1 MGTVL
6 GPVVKEQQG
15 RVQRE
20 CCVGDLGWK
29 LMQGFARLGK
39 DSQGS
44 CRVQWEGLS
53 LSLWPCVEGRGWPL
67 NIVCLSPK
75 CCVVSGSWRQMVDI
89 C

>member
-15 RVQRE
+15 RVQWE

-44 CRVQWEGLS
+44 CRVQ
-53 LSLWPCVEGRGWPL
+53 
-67 NIVCLSPK
+67 
-75 CCVVSGSWRQMVDI
+75 
-89 C
+89 